1 MSIRLIRPEW
11 PVPGT
16 VHARVT
22 TRKGGVSRGSF
33 ESLNL
38 GDHVGDDPRA
48 VRENRARLVVA
59 AELPSQPLWLDQRH
73 GSQVVR
79 AVYNAPDRSAADG
92 IVIHEP
98 GLVGAILTADC
109 LSLLFASDDGRVVAA
124 AHAGWRGLA
133 DGIVE
138 ATLRS
143 MAVPSRRVLAWI
155 GPGIGRRAFEIGP
168 EVRQRLVDA
177 DPGAQ
182 DCFDRGQ
189 QDRWFGDLEG
199 LARRRLS
206 QAGVTAVFGGGFCTH
221 TDRERFFSHRRDGCS
236 GRFAT
241 LIWLGGSPGR

>member
-22 TRKGGVSRGSF
+22 TRKGGVSQGSF

-182 DCFDRGQ
+182 DCFGRGQ